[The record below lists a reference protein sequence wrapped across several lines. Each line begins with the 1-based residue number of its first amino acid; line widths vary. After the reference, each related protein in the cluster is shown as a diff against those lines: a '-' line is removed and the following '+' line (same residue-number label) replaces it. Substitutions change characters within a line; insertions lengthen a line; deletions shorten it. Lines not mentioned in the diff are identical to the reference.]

1 MTSFHLPPAPRPYQ
15 PPAFVRHLVQRF
27 RPENWLQNAI
37 HHPAVPTSPD
47 TEHAGMDWNAIAGNA
62 IATVAG
68 GLLIGLASGVLYLA
82 WQVPRSQDQI
92 LYNQIEMKRSL
103 DNITQ
108 RMERLELNDRRQDAD
123 IIRQQHTP

>member
-1 MTSFHLPPAPRPYQ
+1 MTSFHLPHVPPPYR
-15 PPAFVRHLVQRF
+15 PPACVRCAVSRLN
-27 RPENWLQNAI
+27 PENWLQNAI
-37 HHPAVPTSPD
+37 HHPVVPTSPD